1 MKEKLIDNI
10 NNIFKREKKFVDKEA
25 LEHEKKKAKEA
36 QEYRLKQ

>member
-25 LEHEKKKAKEA
+25 